1 MEAHHAEILLLDNVA
16 HMAHIEERDYVRPR
30 IQNFVNTCYL

>member
-1 MEAHHAEILLLDNVA
+1 MEARHAEILLLENAA
-16 HMAHIEERDYVRPR
+16 HMSHIEERDYVRPR